1 MTLEQNFIIGINCFP
16 GNNKYK
22 FKRLLISLLMK
33 PEFNVDW
40 YPKTILT
47 NDKIESQL
55 SHYYRKESEFILSN
69 LLTIPDKSLIDMMK
83 FLELRKFK
91 QCETNICIEFLID
104 GINIDSD
111 ENVELKNI
119 ISEFKILHPNI
130 IISGT
135 KEHTN
140 LTINRNI
147 FLKNHK
153 KDYVCFCDDDDISCS
168 IDTKFELFKIYL
180 INIYHKIIS
189 SSEILIKELNKYN
202 NSDKLISKFNQI
214 SEYKFNFDNGK
225 LYDELLKL
233 ENDFRKSIY
242 DFLLTN
248 PNLKIQS
255 ENNTIKNIDNINL
268 YKDIDLKKF
277 HGKPINEPIILSDY
291 LKLYPYSYANQSAK
305 NIYYSLSYFGPHFFQ
320 TYTTEHNGI
329 NISYGFWSLIIPP
342 WTIDNYTNVK
352 EVKNEDIVYDTF
364 HHLIRPKSCLA
375 ILETKSIYFY
385 LSPSYN
391 DYKKI
396 VSNDSMA
403 SLGNSMMFGPNQKF
417 KLSRENFEYDSVV
430 EYIHNN
436 IKTLEFVSDRDFRG
450 YTIQDVQKYIRSTN
464 KNISDSELIHIWNE
478 LIKTYDL

>member
-22 FKRLLISLLMK
+22 FKRLLVSLLMK
-33 PEFNVDW
+33 PEFNSNW
-40 YPKTILT
+40 YPKSILT
-47 NDKIESQL
+47 DDKFESQI
-55 SHYYRKESEFILSN
+55 SCYYRKESEFILSN
-69 LLTIPDKSLIDMMK
+69 LLTIPNKSLFDMIK
-83 FLELRKFK
+83 FLESRKFK
-91 QCETNICIEFLID
+91 HCESNICVEFLID
-104 GINIDSD
+104 GIEIDSN
-111 ENVELKNI
+111 ENQELKHI
-119 ISEFKILHPNI
+119 ISEFKTIHNNT

-147 FLKNHK
+147 FLNNHK

-180 INIYHKIIS
+180 IHIYHKIIS
-189 SSEILIKELNKYN
+189 SSEIITKELLKYN

-214 SEYKFNFDNGK
+214 SEYKFNFDNDK
-225 LYDELLKL
+225 LYDELLNL
-233 ENDFRKSIY
+233 ENDFRKLIY
-242 DFLLTN
+242 DFLLTI
-248 PNLKIQS
+248 PNLKIKS
-255 ENNTIKNIDNINL
+255 ENISEKIKSENI

-277 HGKPINEPIILSDY
+277 HGEPIKEPIILTDY
-291 LKLYPYSYANQSAK
+291 LKIYPYSYANQHAK

-329 NISYGFWSLIIPP
+329 NVSYGFWSLIIPP

-352 EVKNEDIVYDTF
+352 EVRNEDIVYDIF
-364 HHLIRPKSCLA
+364 HHLIRPKNCLV
-375 ILETKSIYFY
+375 ILNTKSIYFY
-385 LSPSYN
+385 LSPSHN
-391 DYKKI
+391 DYQKV

-403 SLGNSMMFGPNQKF
+403 SLGNTMMFGPNQKF
-417 KLSRENFEYDSVV
+417 KLSRENFEYDSIV

-450 YTIQDVQKYIRSTN
+450 YTIQDVQKYIKSIN
-464 KNISDSELIHIWNE
+464 ENISDSELIKIWND
-478 LIKTYDL
+478 LIKQYDL